1 MNNVTACLPNYNT
14 SMYIKPCIKYFLKS
28 KFINEIIISDDA
40 SEHSDIQKLEE
51 IVKELRKKTD
61 KKIILLKNDENVGQY
76 ENNIRL
82 VEASSNDLLYVIDVD
97 NVPQKNIDKTIK
109 KILTINEKN
118 YIYMPSK
125 IYQFKNFY
133 IFSKLLSLINKY
145 YIVRY
150 SKNDKSIT
158 YEMVK
163 DHFLN
168 NTRYTIDK
176 HLTWLMVMGN
186 FFAYK
191 STFIKLVP
199 SNYGR
204 LNYADMTAECMAI
217 CYFYLNN
224 GGKIFLLKNFYHF
237 HRKRTDSAAFF
248 LSDSLFDSIEI
259 FKKKFIE

>member
-1 MNNVTACLPNYNT
+1 MHQ
-14 SMYIKPCIKYFLKS
+14 
-28 KFINEIIISDDA
+28 
-40 SEHSDIQKLEE
+40 EHSDIQKLEE

-61 KKIILLKNDENVGQY
+61 KKIILLKNNENVGQY

-109 KILTINEKN
+109 KILSINEKN

-145 YIVRY
+145 FLVRY
-150 SKNDKSIT
+150 SKNDESIT

-204 LNYADMTAECMAI
+204 LNYVDMTAECMAI

-224 GGKIFLLKNFYHF
+224 GGKIFLLKNF
-237 HRKRTDSAAFF
+237 
-248 LSDSLFDSIEI
+248 LSFS
-259 FKKKFIE
+259 